1 MPFSAWEAPAQ
12 PTDDRCVS
20 GAMGFILAFSR
31 SRCFQVLFTP
41 PPTRATWAPPWAA
54 QLPVDTGSRGPL
66 SGGVDSVGSPQ
77 LLWRHCVLLSLS
89 VCLLHPRG
97 RGPGPRT
104 QDPSSLS
111 PEPGAL
117 RGSQETV
124 QGPGDKVTPRTS
136 GTGCRQVMDC
146 GLSHC
151 MLGKELPRGG
161 QGTEDIAE
169 WARQLVRAC
178 ATPPGGH
185 GHLDSLVCRHPLFI

>member
-1 MPFSAWEAPAQ
+1 MLPGSLHTPSHPCHVGPALGCTAPRGHWL
-12 PTDDRCVS
+12 P
-20 GAMGFILAFSR
+20 
-31 SRCFQVLFTP
+31 
-41 PPTRATWAPPWAA
+41 RATQW
-54 QLPVDTGSRGPL
+54 GSGL
-66 SGGVDSVGSPQ
+66 SGESTAALADCS
-77 LLWRHCVLLSLS
+77 VLLSLS

-111 PEPGAL
+111 PEPGVL

-124 QGPGDKVTPRTS
+124 QGPGDKVTPRTG

-151 MLGKELPRGG
+151 MLGKELQWGG